1 MKKKVQKKSMKKS
14 LEKGN
19 ARSEKVKVSQPFLR
33 IGIVT
38 ARFNP
43 EITERLEEGAIKYL
57 EEIDH
62 IEIEAVRVPGAIE
75 IPLACK
81 VLLESGC
88 AGVVALGAVIRG
100 ETSHYDLVCNSVER
114 GVTQL
119 MLEKGQPI
127 GMGVLTTENEEQA
140 MARAGGNM
148 GNKGAEAAQVVLEML
163 GLLDAIRA
171 DRSM

>member
-1 MKKKVQKKSMKKS
+1 MKKS

-88 AGVVALGAVIRG
+88 AADQRYRYRVSTIEFDMERVDGTRRDSQS
-100 ETSHYDLVCNSVER
+100 TSAGTCS
-114 GVTQL
+114 
-119 MLEKGQPI
+119 
-127 GMGVLTTENEEQA
+127 
-140 MARAGGNM
+140 AGGLSRRCTHM
-148 GNKGAEAAQVVLEML
+148 S
-163 GLLDAIRA
+163 IA
-171 DRSM
+171 D

>member
-1 MKKKVQKKSMKKS
+1 
-14 LEKGN
+14 
-19 ARSEKVKVSQPFLR
+19 
-33 IGIVT
+33 
-38 ARFNP
+38 
-43 EITERLEEGAIKYL
+43 
-57 EEIDH
+57 
-62 IEIEAVRVPGAIE
+62 
-75 IPLACK
+75 
-81 VLLESGC
+81 
-88 AGVVALGAVIRG
+88 
-100 ETSHYDLVCNSVER
+100 
-114 GVTQL
+114 